1 MFKRLKGTAF
11 ERRSRRNKHDIIR
24 TWINFSAGKLK
35 ACSRLRIA
43 VKKPEWSFSDKIPG
57 KIDPAL
63 AAEQHLDIRTG
74 KRLQLR
80 RIFYDFCHKK
90 TPFQNLLKTDMQTD
104 RVLNNLNKIILFS
117 FGLIYM
123 ISCKNTSKKLQFFYP
138 RSTQIF
144 SNLHCICDCQQL
156 RMRFPVTH
164 LFYVP

>member
-1 MFKRLKGTAF
+1 MFKRLKETAF

-90 TPFQNLLKTDMQTD
+90 LPFKKSQIFRFAINGVTTASQLNTTCQNIFPLKKKHFDFTVYFYTCM
-104 RVLNNLNKIILFS
+104 KF
-117 FGLIYM
+117 M
-123 ISCKNTSKKLQFFYP
+123 ISQKINGRVRCRYP
-138 RSTQIF
+138 RE
-144 SNLHCICDCQQL
+144 SNLS
-156 RMRFPVTH
+156 PV
-164 LFYVP
+164 